1 MKESKNSNN
10 NNRHS
15 AEGND
20 NGSKL
25 RDTRNR
31 SVKQLLEELKIKS
44 EMQANFLRWNEKIS
58 YNEWQRLHD
67 WFNNQEIVQ
76 MARK

>member
-1 MKESKNSNN
+1 MKEKNN
-10 NNRHS
+10 N
-15 AEGND
+15 GNG
-20 NGSKL
+20 NGNNGKL

-67 WFNNQEIVQ
+67 YFNNREIIN
-76 MARK
+76 MARR